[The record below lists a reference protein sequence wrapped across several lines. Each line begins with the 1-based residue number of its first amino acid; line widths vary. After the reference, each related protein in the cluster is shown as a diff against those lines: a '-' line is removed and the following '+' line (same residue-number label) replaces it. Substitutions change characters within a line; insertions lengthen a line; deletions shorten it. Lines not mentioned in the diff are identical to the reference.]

1 MIRKY
6 NSLRHQ
12 IFLLF
17 SFVAIIAITMI
28 ACIGYFKYSSVY
40 DEIVQ
45 SQLIQTS
52 HEVNSAIDAK
62 YEQVSTIAAQVA
74 TDADIQQLMTT
85 ISTTENVT
93 NQQQQLFKRTLDRYY
108 PYVNSISDY
117 RFYQLDGSAIYPNVG
132 QLQTILDESWMNTA
146 IEAKG
151 QLIWIGQDAT
161 SSDYSYAIKVIRVI
175 NQAYRPS
182 GFLVL
187 RLHNKHFDTYFENE
201 DNFIQVYDR
210 TNQWIIGKSSPRLLH
225 QENGKLLLDGKQY
238 YVVKNESPRTNWS
251 IYVVQ
256 SLNDSIK
263 EIRNIWNFTLVLSVI
278 AIIICFLLSWVL
290 ASYITSPLHRL
301 TSAMRHDPKKK
312 LQHIEETYGSVEMHT
327 LHRTYNEFITQ
338 IETLIEEVYE
348 KQLLQQQAELKALQA
363 QIHPHFLYN
372 TLNAFYWKLIDEDK
386 DELANYVLSMSA
398 LFKYSVGSVKAESD
412 IVTIRQ
418 ELEHIEHYL
427 NLMQMR
433 LGERLSWELQ
443 CEPALTTIQIPKLLL
458 QPIIENAILHGIEPQ
473 QTNGKVT
480 VHIYAISPEAFTI
493 VVTDNGKGIPTSM
506 LHRLNGI
513 TSASD
518 SEQIGI
524 QNIRK
529 RLEMYYS
536 EQLADTFLYNSDGQT
551 GTTVTITLPKE
562 SISHDRS
569 VITR

>member
-1 MIRKY
+1 M
-6 NSLRHQ
+6 
-12 IFLLF
+12 LF

>member
-1 MIRKY
+1 
-6 NSLRHQ
+6 
-12 IFLLF
+12 
-17 SFVAIIAITMI
+17 MI

-52 HEVNSAIDAK
+52 YEVNSAIDAK

-85 ISTTENVT
+85 IRTTENVT

-117 RFYQLDGSAIYPNVG
+117 RFYQLDGSAIYPKVG
-132 QLQTILDESWMNTA
+132 QLQTIIDESWMNTA

-161 SSDYSYAIKVIRVI
+161 SSDYSYAIKVIRLI
-175 NQAYRPS
+175 NHAYRPS

-201 DNFIQVYDR
+201 ANFIQVYDR
-210 TNQWIIGKSSPRLLH
+210 TNQWIIGKSTPRLLH

-238 YVVKNESPRTNWS
+238 YVVKNESPRTKWS
-251 IYVVQ
+251 VYVVQ
-256 SLNDSIK
+256 SLDDSLK
-263 EIRNIWNFTLVLSVI
+263 EIQNIWYFTLVLSVI
-278 AIIICFLLSWVL
+278 ALVICFLLSWVL

-412 IVTIRQ
+412 VVTIGQ

-427 NLMQMR
+427 NVMQMR
-433 LGERLSWELQ
+433 LGERLSWALQ

-480 VHIYAISPEAFTI
+480 VHISASSPEAFTI

-506 LHRLNGI
+506 LRRLNGI

-536 EQLADTFLYNSDGQT
+536 EQIADTFLYDSDGQT

-562 SISHDRS
+562 SISHDHS

>member
-1 MIRKY
+1 M
-6 NSLRHQ
+6 
-12 IFLLF
+12 LF
-17 SFVAIIAITMI
+17 SFVSIIAITMI

-52 HEVNSAIDAK
+52 YEVNSAIEAK
-62 YEQVSTIAAQVA
+62 YEQVSTIAAQVS

-146 IEAKG
+146 IDAKG

-161 SSDYSYAIKVIRVI
+161 SSDYSYAIKVIRLI

-256 SLNDSIK
+256 SLDDSINK
-263 EIRNIWNFTLVLSVI
+263 IQNIWNFTLVLSVI

-506 LHRLNGI
+506 LLRLNGI

-536 EQLADTFLYNSDGQT
+536 EQVADTFLYDSDGQT

>member
-1 MIRKY
+1 
-6 NSLRHQ
+6 
-12 IFLLF
+12 
-17 SFVAIIAITMI
+17 MI

-52 HEVNSAIDAK
+52 YEVNSAIEAK
-62 YEQVSTIAAQVA
+62 YEQVSTIAAQVS

-146 IEAKG
+146 IDAKG

-161 SSDYSYAIKVIRVI
+161 SSDYSYAIKVIRLI

-256 SLNDSIK
+256 SLDDSINK
-263 EIRNIWNFTLVLSVI
+263 IQNIWNFTLVLSVI

-506 LHRLNGI
+506 LLRLNGI

-536 EQLADTFLYNSDGQT
+536 EQVADTFLYDSDGQT

>member
-1 MIRKY
+1 M
-6 NSLRHQ
+6 
-12 IFLLF
+12 LF
-17 SFVAIIAITMI
+17 SFVSIIAITMI

-52 HEVNSAIDAK
+52 YEVNSAIEAK
-62 YEQVSTIAAQVA
+62 YEQVSTIAAQVS

-146 IEAKG
+146 IDAKG

-161 SSDYSYAIKVIRVI
+161 SGDYSYAIKVIRLI

-210 TNQWIIGKSSPRLLH
+210 ANQWIIGNSSPRLLH

-256 SLNDSIK
+256 SLDDSIK
-263 EIRNIWNFTLVLSVI
+263 EIQNIWNFTLVLSVI

-480 VHIYAISPEAFTI
+480 VHIYATSPEAFTI

-506 LHRLNGI
+506 LRRLNGI

-536 EQLADTFLYNSDGQT
+536 EQVADTFLYDSDGQT

>member
-1 MIRKY
+1 
-6 NSLRHQ
+6 
-12 IFLLF
+12 
-17 SFVAIIAITMI
+17 MI

-52 HEVNSAIDAK
+52 YEVNSAIEAK
-62 YEQVSTIAAQVA
+62 YEQVSTIAAQVS

-146 IEAKG
+146 IDAKG

-161 SSDYSYAIKVIRVI
+161 SGDYSYAIKVIRLI

-210 TNQWIIGKSSPRLLH
+210 ANQWIIGNSSPRLLH

-256 SLNDSIK
+256 SLDDSIK
-263 EIRNIWNFTLVLSVI
+263 EIQNIWNFTLVLSVI

-480 VHIYAISPEAFTI
+480 VHIYATSPEAFTI

-506 LHRLNGI
+506 LRRLNGI

-536 EQLADTFLYNSDGQT
+536 EQVADTFLYDSDGQT